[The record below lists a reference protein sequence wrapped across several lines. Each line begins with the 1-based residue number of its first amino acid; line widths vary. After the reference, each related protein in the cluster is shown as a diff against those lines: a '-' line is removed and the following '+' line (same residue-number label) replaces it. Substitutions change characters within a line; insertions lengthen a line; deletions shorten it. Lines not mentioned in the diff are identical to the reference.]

1 MEPDDR
7 HIMEHLGRYR
17 VSIRQILAMLKAV
30 AHLSDA
36 SVSRLHR
43 TGLIAINRGLPGN
56 RSIYQLTKRGAAL
69 IGVSEARAR
78 PFRSQALLKHL
89 GILLFCHVDGAHRYR
104 LEDDELRM
112 IVGEP
117 LPEGAHCMAMFDGRV
132 QVLNVYVPGQ
142 RTSIRSVTRRI
153 REHLDEVRR
162 LPKVRELLEAG
173 NYGFA
178 IVTQTTERRSAILRA
193 LRIPERNGG
202 GPLAKQVSTRVEA
215 LPTFDLVLNGKSPS
229 QKPKQPRPNESAL
242 MFEPA
247 DSMERMVTRRSPLL
261 KKKDEASPMLPDPL
275 DEIDLE
281 SESIE

>member
-1 MEPDDR
+1 
-7 HIMEHLGRYR
+7 
-17 VSIRQILAMLKAV
+17 
-30 AHLSDA
+30 
-36 SVSRLHR
+36 
-43 TGLIAINRGLPGN
+43 
-56 RSIYQLTKRGAAL
+56 
-69 IGVSEARAR
+69 
-78 PFRSQALLKHL
+78 
-89 GILLFCHVDGAHRYR
+89 
-104 LEDDELRM
+104 
-112 IVGEP
+112 
-117 LPEGAHCMAMFDGRV
+117 MAMFDGRV

-178 IVTQTTERRSAILRA
+178 IVSQTTERRSAILRA
-193 LRIPERNGG
+193 LRIPERDGG

-229 QKPKQPRPNESAL
+229 QKPKQPRHNESAL